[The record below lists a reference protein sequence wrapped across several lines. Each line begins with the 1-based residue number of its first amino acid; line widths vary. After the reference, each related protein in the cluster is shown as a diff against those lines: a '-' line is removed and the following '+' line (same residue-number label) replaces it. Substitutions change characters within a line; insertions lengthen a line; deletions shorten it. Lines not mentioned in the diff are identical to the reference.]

1 MSRRRWQV
9 ALLPFTFLLMLLV
22 AACGSSSTSQTPAA
36 LTPTPTPAPEQGQH
50 LLAKVAQ
57 NLKSAKTLHAH
68 FNLTAAGS
76 AFNGT
81 VNTEVWNASPHKSR
95 TVVLRSTITQLPTG
109 LVNVSDGKQA
119 WQYNPVKKVVYTGQV
134 SSNTGTLTPG
144 ASQDQNQ
151 FLMKIVESVL
161 THGNAKL
168 VSSSAS
174 VNRHEAYEVH
184 VTSPGSG
191 QSGSTGSGSGNFN
204 YDGDVY
210 IDKTSMLPLK
220 VMLTIQG
227 FGQVTLDMPT
237 LVLNQPVADSL
248 FTFVPPPGVQVL
260 PFPKEGT
267 SNTGTISLAQAQQQ
281 AGYHLLSIP
290 ASDSEY
296 QLQGVDALGAPGNQ
310 IFTLNYVKGNSTFA
324 ISEGKSL
331 ANLPVS
337 GQQMSLRGTTATLS
351 SVGSTMTLS
360 WTEKG
365 AGIQVAGNLNKD
377 ELVTIANLL
386 S

>member
-1 MSRRRWQV
+1 MSRYRWQV
-9 ALLPFTFLLMLLV
+9 ALLPFTFLLILLL
-22 AACGSSSTSQTPAA
+22 AACGSYSTSQAPAA
-36 LTPTPTPAPEQGQH
+36 PPPTPTPAPEQGQQ

-81 VNTEVWNASPHKSR
+81 VNTEVWNASPDKSR

-109 LVNVSDGKQA
+109 LVTVSDGKQA

-174 VNRHEAYEVH
+174 VNGHEAYDVH
-184 VTSPGSG
+184 VTSPGSV
-191 QSGSTGSGSGNFN
+191 QSGSTVSSSANFN
-204 YDGDVY
+204 YNRDVY
-210 IDKTSMLPLK
+210 ITKTTILPFK
-220 VMLTIQG
+220 VLLTIQG

-237 LVLNQPVADSL
+237 TVRNQPVADSL
-248 FTFVPPPGVQVL
+248 STSSHPPGVQVL
-260 PFPKEGT
+260 PFP
-267 SNTGTISLAQAQQQ
+267 
-281 AGYHLLSIP
+281 
-290 ASDSEY
+290 
-296 QLQGVDALGAPGNQ
+296 
-310 IFTLNYVKGNSTFA
+310 
-324 ISEGKSL
+324 
-331 ANLPVS
+331 
-337 GQQMSLRGTTATLS
+337 R
-351 SVGSTMTLS
+351 
-360 WTEKG
+360 
-365 AGIQVAGNLNKD
+365 
-377 ELVTIANLL
+377 
-386 S
+386 